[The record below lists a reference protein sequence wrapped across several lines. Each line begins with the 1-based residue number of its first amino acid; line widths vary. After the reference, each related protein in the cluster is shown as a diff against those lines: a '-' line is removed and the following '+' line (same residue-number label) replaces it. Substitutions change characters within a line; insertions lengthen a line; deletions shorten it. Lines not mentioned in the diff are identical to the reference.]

1 MSINEILIIFV
12 LFFTIKCESW
22 WSEITAHNMY
32 DNNGYSGSPPRITND
47 FYLCSER
54 FYRLHFYGDDNK
66 TWTEEFTACQ
76 PAGIDR
82 YINGIAISGGCSYQV
97 YYLGWSDL
105 VEGYDIT
112 DEKGWLPFSP
122 EENKTRGFAAQMG
135 NPLCGYLV
143 YGNEVYRSSDD
154 HGTQYLCSN
163 EKLVAERIIYNLFGM
178 NYTFDNYDSEKKIAL
193 SEDKKISVGVMLLK
207 RDKINFKGKI
217 TIKIENENIIKVNYG
232 SLISEYYI
240 QIINDIFDFDINNI
254 KEKFENLFMK
264 KVVSHGDIII
274 NFNWPKKLIEIN
286 VASKIKGNFYGY
298 RGGVRINIYLNND
311 DLEFFSKIKKL
322 CLVFIRVSGKRIS
335 EHIKDI
341 LSNFNDFEKVDKV
354 IKFLD
359 IYSVAV
365 EEVIFFKILSNI
377 IKNN

>member
-1 MSINEILIIFV
+1 MIV
-12 LFFTIKCESW
+12 K
-22 WSEITAHNMY
+22 
-32 DNNGYSGSPPRITND
+32 
-47 FYLCSER
+47 
-54 FYRLHFYGDDNK
+54 
-66 TWTEEFTACQ
+66 
-76 PAGIDR
+76 
-82 YINGIAISGGCSYQV
+82 
-97 YYLGWSDL
+97 
-105 VEGYDIT
+105 
-112 DEKGWLPFSP
+112 
-122 EENKTRGFAAQMG
+122 
-135 NPLCGYLV
+135 
-143 YGNEVYRSSDD
+143 
-154 HGTQYLCSN
+154 
-163 EKLVAERIIYNLFGM
+163 
-178 NYTFDNYDSEKKIAL
+178 KKIAL

-264 KVVSHGDIII
+264 KIVSHGDIII
-274 NFNWPKKLIEIN
+274 NFNLPKNLIEIN

-311 DLEFFSKIKKL
+311 DLELFSKIKKL
-322 CLVFIRVSGKRIS
+322 CLVFIRVSGKRIP
-335 EHIKDI
+335 EHIKGI
-341 LSNFNDFEKVDKV
+341 LSNFNDFEKVDEV

-377 IKNN
+377 IKKN